1 MHGTV
6 EFWWLWD
13 HHNLSLFPLIHLINI
28 VRWSTYPIKPWNKQ
42 PPFPYQFCR
51 FRVPKHKIRA
61 NHSRGKI
68 DQSNHWAPW
77 PRSPSHRRHK
87 NIQNPTPRE
96 SIPREF
102 QGNHNGLLEF
112 DFAGNRISSIWMDSF
127 RFLVHQF
134 LPSSHFEFPK
144 KKVSFFFFSGF
155 FLFYPFSSF
164 VFSWDSSS
172 YLLRIVDK
180 RSVVGLNFDFVVL
193 NLTKHSSYL
202 IYNAVLYFSSAV
214 QRQYREKYGIGQ
226 VCVFGFSFLHFLLI
240 KKFLHYVSFLWS

>member
-68 DQSNHWAPW
+68 EQSNHSAPTTQKY
-77 PRSPSHRRHK
+77 PKSNSQGV
-87 NIQNPTPRE
+87 NSEGVPRE
-96 SIPREF
+96 SQWPPGIRPRWKSYIKYLDGQLSF
-102 QGNHNGLLEF
+102 PGPSVSTLKSF
-112 DFAGNRISSIWMDSF
+112 WIS
-127 RFLVHQF
+127 
-134 LPSSHFEFPK
+134 EEK
-144 KKVSFFFFSGF
+144 GFFFFSFFWIF
-155 FLFYPFSSF
+155 FLSYPSSSF
-164 VFSWDSSS
+164 VFSRDSSS
-172 YLLRIVDK
+172 YLLRIVGK

-202 IYNAVLYFSSAV
+202 IYNAVLYFSPAV

>member
-144 KKVSFFFFSGF
+144 KKVSFFFFLDF
-155 FLFYPFSSF
+155 FCSILSLLSFSLEILVVTYLELLINVVLWGWTSISWCSTWRSIRRIWYTTRFSTLALLSRGSTVRNMELDRF
-164 VFSWDSSS
+164 VFLGSPFCIF
-172 YLLRIVDK
+172 Y
-180 RSVVGLNFDFVVL
+180 
-193 NLTKHSSYL
+193 
-202 IYNAVLYFSSAV
+202 
-214 QRQYREKYGIGQ
+214 
-226 VCVFGFSFLHFLLI
+226 
-240 KKFLHYVSFLWS
+240 

>member
-13 HHNLSLFPLIHLINI
+13 HHNLSLLPLIHLINI

-112 DFAGNRISSIWMDSF
+112 DLAGNHISSIWMDSF

-144 KKVSFFFFSGF
+144 KKVSFFFFFDF
-155 FLFYPFSSF
+155 FCSILSLLSFSLEILVVTYLELLINVVLWGWTSISWCSTWRSIRRIWYTTRFSTLALLSRGSTVRNMELDRF
-164 VFSWDSSS
+164 VFLGSPFCIF
-172 YLLRIVDK
+172 Y
-180 RSVVGLNFDFVVL
+180 
-193 NLTKHSSYL
+193 
-202 IYNAVLYFSSAV
+202 
-214 QRQYREKYGIGQ
+214 
-226 VCVFGFSFLHFLLI
+226 
-240 KKFLHYVSFLWS
+240 